1 MHNILLCLDLVKHY
15 SRKNCAPSCLLKIDL
30 CKAYD
35 TKSWQ
40 FITEMLVVLKFPPTF
55 IKIIMTCI
63 TSTSY
68 VIMLNGIP
76 TPIFR
81 AKRGLRQ
88 EDPLSPLLFVIGME

>member
-1 MHNILLCLDLVKHY
+1 MHNIMLCQDLVKHY
-15 SRKNCAPSCLLKIDL
+15 SWKNCAPSCLLKIYL

-35 TKSWQ
+35 TMSWQ
-40 FITEMLVVLKFPPTF
+40 FIKEMLVELNFL
-55 IKIIMTCI
+55 KIIITCI